1 MSKLIQSAY
10 ASINSQKYKKALTIL
25 ESPELDRYP
34 MAKVGL
40 RILRLIG

>member
-10 ASINSQKYKKALTIL
+10 ASINSQKYKKAITIL

-34 MAKVGL
+34 MAKVYPIDL
-40 RILRLIG
+40 HLIG